1 MPAGNV
7 RRRGGNLH
15 HAVAEDIGARI
26 LKGEFAPG
34 TLLPNEAE
42 WCQAYKVSRTA
53 IREAIRMLAA
63 KGLVA
68 SRPKIGSR
76 VEPRERWNLL
86 DRDVLG
92 WYGAAMDPEKFVISI
107 QQMRRI
113 VEPEAAA
120 LAARNHTPRQMKA
133 IEEAMEG
140 MRSSSVHDDIV
151 AADVRFHLAI
161 LAAAGNEF
169 LVPLGFLIDSAL
181 ASVFDY
187 TRRRSRDPYYALPL
201 HADIVAAIRKRSPDQ
216 ARRAVR
222 RLLGDTDSVI
232 EHSRRLLHRE
242 AGRKRPRNRSQ
253 RSSVTEKGA

>member
-1 MPAGNV
+1 MPAGKV

-53 IREAIRMLAA
+53 VREAIRMLAA

-86 DRDVLG
+86 DRDVLV
-92 WYGAAMDPEKFVISI
+92 WYGAAMDPEKFLTSI

-120 LAARNHTPRQMKA
+120 LAARNHTAKQMKA
-133 IEEAMEG
+133 IEDAMEG
-140 MRSSSVHDDIV
+140 MRSSIVHEEII
-151 AADVRFHLAI
+151 AADVRFHLSI

-169 LVPLGFLIDSAL
+169 LVPFGFLIDSAL

-187 TRRRSRDPYYALPL
+187 TRRRNSDPYYALPL
-201 HADIVAAIRKRSPDQ
+201 HEAIVTAIRRRNPGQ
-216 ARRAVR
+216 ARLAVR

-232 EHSRRLLHRE
+232 ERSRRTLHRKTTRKKPRLLRPSE
-242 AGRKRPRNRSQ
+242 ARQ
-253 RSSVTEKGA
+253 ET

>member
-1 MPAGNV
+1 MPSGKV

-53 IREAIRMLAA
+53 VREAIRMLAA
-63 KGLVA
+63 KGLVV

-86 DRDVLG
+86 DREVLG
-92 WYGAAMDPEKFVISI
+92 WYGAAMDPEKFLISI

-120 LAARNHTPRQMKA
+120 LAARNHTARQMKT
-133 IEEAMEG
+133 IEEAMEA
-140 MRSSSVHDDIV
+140 MRTLTVHEEVV

-187 TRRRSRDPYYALPL
+187 TRRRNDDPYYALPL
-201 HADIVAAIRKRSPDQ
+201 HEAIVTAIRRRKPEQ
-216 ARRAVR
+216 ARLAAK
-222 RLLGDTDSVI
+222 RLLSDTDSVI
-232 EHSRRLLHRE
+232 DRSRRSLHRQTS
-242 AGRKRPRNRSQ
+242 RKKGQPRFVRA
-253 RSSVTEKGA
+253 TETPQGT

>member
-1 MPAGNV
+1 MPAGKV
-7 RRRGGNLH
+7 RRGGGNLH

-26 LKGEFAPG
+26 LRGEFAPG

-42 WCQAYKVSRTA
+42 WCQTYKVSRTA
-53 IREAIRMLAA
+53 VREAIRMLAA
-63 KGLVA
+63 KGLIA

-92 WYGAAMDPEKFVISI
+92 WYGAAMDAEKFLLSI

-120 LAARNHTPRQMKA
+120 LAARNHTAKQMKA
-133 IEEAMEG
+133 IEEAMED
-140 MRSSSVHDDIV
+140 MRSLTMHQEIV

-169 LVPLGFLIDSAL
+169 LVPFGFLIDSAL

-187 TRRRSRDPYYALPL
+187 TRRRNDDPYYALPL
-201 HADIVAAIRKRSPDQ
+201 HEAIVAAIRRRNPEQ
-216 ARRAVR
+216 ARLAAK
-222 RLLGDTDSVI
+222 RLLSDTDSVI
-232 EHSRRLLHRE
+232 ERSRRSLHRQ
-242 AGRKRPRNRSQ
+242 APRRKPRAARASETRQ
-253 RSSVTEKGA
+253 GT

>member
-1 MPAGNV
+1 MPAGKV

-26 LKGEFAPG
+26 LRGEFAPG

-53 IREAIRMLAA
+53 VREAIRMLAA

-92 WYGAAMDPEKFVISI
+92 WYGAAMDQEKFLSSI

-120 LAARNHTPRQMKA
+120 LAARNHTARQMKI
-133 IEEAMEG
+133 IEEAMEA
-140 MRSSSVHDDIV
+140 MRSLTVHEEIV
-151 AADVRFHLAI
+151 AADVRFHLSI

-169 LVPLGFLIDSAL
+169 LVPFGFLIDSAL

-187 TRRRSRDPYYALPL
+187 TRRRNDDPYYAIPL
-201 HADIVAAIRKRSPDQ
+201 HEAIVAAIRRRNPKQ
-216 ARRAVR
+216 ARLAVK

-232 EHSRRLLHRE
+232 ERSRRSLHRN
-242 AGRKRPRNRSQ
+242 AVRKKAQPRLARASETRQ
-253 RSSVTEKGA
+253 GT

>member
-1 MPAGNV
+1 MPAGKV
-7 RRRGGNLH
+7 RRQGGNLH

-42 WCQAYKVSRTA
+42 WCQTYKVSRTA
-53 IREAIRMLAA
+53 VREAIRMLAA

-92 WYGAAMDPEKFVISI
+92 WYGAAMDPEKFLVSI

-120 LAARNHTPRQMKA
+120 LAARNHTPLQMKA

-140 MRSSSVHDDIV
+140 MRTLKLHEEIV

-169 LVPLGFLIDSAL
+169 LVPFGFLIDSAL

-187 TRRRSRDPYYALPL
+187 TRRRNDDPYYALPL
-201 HADIVAAIRKRSPDQ
+201 HEAIVTAIRKRNPEQ
-216 ARRAVR
+216 ARHAVK
-222 RLLGDTDSVI
+222 RLLADTDSVI
-232 EHSRRLLHRE
+232 ARSRRVPPRQ
-242 AGRKRPRNRSQ
+242 ASRRKEPRPARPPETRQ
-253 RSSVTEKGA
+253 GT

>member
-1 MPAGNV
+1 MPAGEV
-7 RRRGGNLH
+7 RRKGANLH

-42 WCQAYKVSRTA
+42 WCQTYKVSRTA
-53 IREAIRMLAA
+53 VREAIRMLAA
-63 KGLVA
+63 KGLIA

-86 DRDVLG
+86 DRAVLG
-92 WYGAAMDPEKFVISI
+92 WYGAAMDPEKFLISI

-120 LAARNHTPRQMKA
+120 LAARHHTAKQMKA
-133 IEEAMEG
+133 IEQAMEG
-140 MRSSSVHDDIV
+140 MRTLTAHEDII
-151 AADVRFHLAI
+151 AADVRFHLSV

-169 LVPLGFLIDSAL
+169 LVPFGFLIDSAL

-187 TRRRSRDPYYALPL
+187 TRRRNDDPYYALPL
-201 HADIVAAIRKRSPDQ
+201 HEAIVAAIRRRKPEQ
-216 ARRAVR
+216 ARLAVK
-222 RLLGDTDSVI
+222 RLLSDTDSVI
-232 EHSRRLLHRE
+232 ERSRRSLHRQASRKKVE
-242 AGRKRPRNRSQ
+242 ARTARSNETRQ
-253 RSSVTEKGA
+253 GT